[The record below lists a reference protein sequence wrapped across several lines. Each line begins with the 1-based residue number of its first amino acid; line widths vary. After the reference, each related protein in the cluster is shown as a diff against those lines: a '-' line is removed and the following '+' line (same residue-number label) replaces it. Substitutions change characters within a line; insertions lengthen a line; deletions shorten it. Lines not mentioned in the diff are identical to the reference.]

1 MAAQELAVEVGVAP
15 ACQALGVSR
24 ATFYRRQRS
33 VPGHQQPL
41 RIPDQ
46 RERTFRFIV
55 NADSGGT

>member
-1 MAAQELAVEVGVAP
+1 MPPRRLSVSQRHFSPRKAQDSEAIIDVTTDLN
-15 ACQALGVSR
+15 S
-24 ATFYRRQRS
+24 
-33 VPGHQQPL
+33 PL